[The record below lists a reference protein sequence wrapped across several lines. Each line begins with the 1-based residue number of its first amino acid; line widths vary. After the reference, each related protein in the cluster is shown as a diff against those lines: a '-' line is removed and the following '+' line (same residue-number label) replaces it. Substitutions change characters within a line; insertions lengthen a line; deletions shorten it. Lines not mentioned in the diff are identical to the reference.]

1 MKPSRT
7 RTLCA
12 TFVFALS
19 SAVAADTLRDVY
31 DLALKND
38 PKLKIA
44 EATFR
49 ADRENAVQG
58 RSGLLPQ
65 INADASYGR
74 QYQDREAEG
83 ITDFG
88 PDLTPVFGGVD
99 TDTRTTN
106 RGWGVALSQ
115 PLFDL
120 PAWFDFKRGR
130 EISRQ
135 AQAQLGADQQDLIVR
150 TADAYFSVLR
160 ARDNLQVAQA
170 EERAAKRQLDQAQQ
184 RFDVGL
190 IAITDIHEARA
201 AFDASVAVRI
211 GEDGN
216 LATAY
221 EGLT

>member
-1 MKPSRT
+1 
-7 RTLCA
+7 
-12 TFVFALS
+12 
-19 SAVAADTLRDVY
+19 
-31 DLALKND
+31 
-38 PKLKIA
+38 
-44 EATFR
+44 
-49 ADRENAVQG
+49 
-58 RSGLLPQ
+58 
-65 INADASYGR
+65 
-74 QYQDREAEG
+74 
-83 ITDFG
+83 
-88 PDLTPVFGGVD
+88 TPVFGGVD

-135 AQAQLGADQQDLIVR
+135 ALAQLGADQQDLIVR

-221 EGLT
+221 EGLTALTGQEHANLWLLSRELPVTNPEPNDRAAWVQFALDNNLTLKAARYAMQAAEEYAA